1 MEEYASTGAVREY
14 VGKRGGQKSMK
25 QGEIDEL
32 LVRYCLQVSC
42 HVNARLILEPMFA
55 FDGMANR

>member
-1 MEEYASTGAVREY
+1 MQAAMEEFASAGAVREY

-42 HVNARLILEPMFA
+42 MEVHVLSY
-55 FDGMANR
+55 